1 MWNFPWSEFPKAKVA
16 LNNNVHNSYHNPLKP
31 FFLFTQVAY
40 LSEVTATFGKMCWY
54 NGENESRKVAQVT
67 KPSGS
72 DSLRKKSA
80 LVAMDAR
87 PFRSR
92 DNSQFNEEN
101 ISREL
106 NKAFVG
112 FSSEDE

>member
-1 MWNFPWSEFPKAKVA
+1 M
-16 LNNNVHNSYHNPLKP
+16 
-31 FFLFTQVAY
+31 
-40 LSEVTATFGKMCWY
+40 MCWY

-106 NKAFVG
+106 NKDFVG

>member
-1 MWNFPWSEFPKAKVA
+1 M
-16 LNNNVHNSYHNPLKP
+16 
-31 FFLFTQVAY
+31 AY
-40 LSEVTATFGKMCWY
+40 LSEVTATFGKMCWF
-54 NGENESRKVAQVT
+54 NGAKENRKVAQVT